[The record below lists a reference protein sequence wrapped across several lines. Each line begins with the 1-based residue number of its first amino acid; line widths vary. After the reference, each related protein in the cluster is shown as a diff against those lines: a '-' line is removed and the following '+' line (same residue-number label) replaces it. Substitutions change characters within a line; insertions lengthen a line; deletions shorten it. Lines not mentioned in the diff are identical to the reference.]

1 MMLEAK
7 GWLLDL
13 YEDEKDQVRLW
24 FILEDGR
31 RICLKQDFPLTF
43 YVSGDRELLHACC
56 LMLRNRSG
64 VLNLKRVFKTDV
76 FKSDPVCVLQIDME
90 DPVRQR
96 EAFLQIKRAFP
107 RLICYNADLAIHIH
121 YAARYGTFP
130 MAFCALSYDAE
141 SLRIADLS
149 VLNSRWDIT
158 PVHPVFRLMEIA
170 PDCNPDKGTPQN
182 LLILDGHRRSQV
194 VRLNDPT
201 ALLETLNRL
210 IADFDPDMILSQ
222 WGDSWLFPFLAE
234 KEAETGIRLRVN
246 RDSERDVLWKKDFT
260 YFSYGHVIYRG
271 REAHLFGRCHIDT
284 CTAIMWRD
292 YGLSGT
298 LESARVT
305 TMPIERAARVSPG
318 SGISAMQMIT
328 ALQKEVLVPEQKQQV
343 ETFKNG
349 TELIQHDRGGLVY
362 QPRVGLHCNVA
373 QIDFVSMYPA
383 VIINGNISPEVP
395 LPDGLTPASDE
406 PGIVP
411 LTLKPLYQKRVEI
424 KHCLMK
430 CKDKKGA
437 IAKNFASRAS
447 ALKWL
452 LVVCFGFL
460 GYKNARFGRIEAH
473 EAVTFGGREALL
485 RAKEVCEEQ
494 GFELLHMFVD
504 ALWIYK
510 PGYTT
515 ITDYD
520 SVLQEISRRTGM
532 VISLDGIYRWIV
544 FLPSRANDNYPVPNR
559 YFGVFQDG
567 SLKIRGIESH
577 RHDLPPWVVNVQL
590 KMLDCLAK
598 TSSRQHFPETL
609 QAAFAV
615 FKTELQKLDDGE
627 VPLEELVLTNRI
639 SRELDDYKTP
649 TAAVRAAC
657 QLLDQ
662 TGRKMGA
669 GQKVSFIYTKE
680 DVFAWDQP
688 AKVTVD
694 HIDKVKYR
702 ELLARAA
709 GTIFYPFGIKQQHLS
724 DFVQG
729 RLQLS
734 FDMLPYAALL

>member
-1 MMLEAK
+1 MLETK

-13 YEDEKDQVRLW
+13 YEDETDQVRLW

-43 YVSGDRELLHACC
+43 YVSGNRELLHACC
-56 LMLRNRSG
+56 LMLKNRAG
-64 VLNLKRVFKTDV
+64 VLSLKRVFKTDV

-96 EAFLQIKRAFP
+96 EVFLQIKRTFP

-121 YAARYGTFP
+121 HAARYGTFP
-130 MAFCALSYDAE
+130 MAFCALSYE
-141 SLRIADLS
+141 SETLRIADIS

-170 PDCNPDKGTPQN
+170 PDCNPTKDTPQN
-182 LLILDGHRRSQV
+182 LLISDGHRRSKV

-210 IADFDPDMILSQ
+210 IKEIDPDIVLSQ

-234 KEAETGIRLRVN
+234 KETETGIRLRMN
-246 RDSERDVLWKKDFT
+246 RDDERDVLWKKAFT
-260 YFSYGHVIYRG
+260 YFSYGQVIYRE

-284 CTAIMWRD
+284 RTAVMWRD
-292 YGLSGT
+292 YGLPGT

-318 SGISAMQMIT
+318 SGVSAMQMIT

-349 TELIQHDRGGLVY
+349 TELIQRDRGGMVY

-424 KHCLMK
+424 KHRLK
-430 CKDKKGA
+430 SCKDKESA

-494 GFELLHMFVD
+494 GFELLHIFVD

-510 PGYTT
+510 PGCTT
-515 ITDYD
+515 VADYD
-520 SVLQEISRRTGM
+520 FLLEEISRRTGM
-532 VISLDGIYRWIV
+532 MISIDGIYRWIA
-544 FLPSRANDNYPVPNR
+544 FLPSRTNDNYPVPNR

-567 SLKIRGIESH
+567 SLKIRGIES
-577 RHDLPPWVVNVQL
+577 RRRDLPPWVVNVQL
-590 KMLDCLAK
+590 QMLDCLAK
-598 TSSRQHFPETL
+598 ASSKQHFPERL

-615 FKTELQKLDDGE
+615 FKAELKKLNDGE

-649 TAAVRAAC
+649 TAAVRAAF

-688 AKVTVD
+688 AKITID
-694 HIDKVKYR
+694 HVDKVKYR

-709 GTIFYPFGIKQQHLS
+709 GTIFYPFGIKQQYLS

-734 FDMLPYAALL
+734 FDFTLVI